1 MVRLTILSS
10 RQRACIPHT
19 MTSQRLVCSYL
30 QWGQQQRSIALQPDQ
45 THYYYQTSY
54 LMSVC
59 MSVCM
64 YVYTCMSP
72 EKIVLFYCSNVY
84 YKSIRFYL
92 ATLALINKLN
102 KPSLIYI
109 FQNLQVCH
117 DLMVSFCVIHF

>member
-1 MVRLTILSS
+1 
-10 RQRACIPHT
+10 

-59 MSVCM
+59 MSVFMYVSVCMSVFM

-117 DLMVSFCVIHF
+117 DLMVSF